1 METFNIK
8 DIKRPFDFIESKTD
22 DFYKKMI
29 ELKKPSEEELKLL
42 YKRAKPAE
50 VSK

>member
-1 METFNIK
+1 MENFNIK
-8 DIKRPFDFIESKTD
+8 DIKRPFSFIESKID
-22 DFYKKMI
+22 DFNKKVI
-29 ELKKPSEEELKLL
+29 ELQKPSEIEFKLL